1 MIYVDSIIMKITR
14 IVNSA
19 KWEDTRYPPSMNAH
33 RSNRIHPKE
42 HSESG
47 MPFQRCVSAAVSS
60 NQLACGIIDIIVTEK
75 KDNMKQLN
83 RIPNSKKPMKN
94 VRI

>member
-1 MIYVDSIIMKITR
+1 MIYVDSIMKITR

-19 KWEDTRYPPSMNAH
+19 KWEDTRYSPSMNAH

-60 NQLACGIIDIIVTEK
+60 NQLACGIIDIIIPEK
-75 KDNMKQLN
+75 K
-83 RIPNSKKPMKN
+83 IT
-94 VRI
+94 